1 MIDKNSPDG
10 VRDRLQQAALEL
22 FGERG
27 YDRTTAAAIAA
38 RVGVTERTFFRYFP
52 DKRETL
58 FGGEAVLRPAL
69 TQAVADAPG
78 ELAPLDLLF
87 YAFRLLVPLL
97 EANRSFAVPRQLVVS
112 STPALHEREL
122 AKQEVLADAL
132 AAALQARGVGEQSA
146 LLAARTG
153 IAAFAHAT
161 VAWLDTPEPGLLK
174 RLNLVLQDLR
184 ALLGPN
190 VREPDADTSQTFE
203 PVTGG

>member
-1 MIDKNSPDG
+1 MAEQNNPEN

-22 FGERG
+22 FQERG
-27 YDRTTAAAIAA
+27 YDRTTAAEIAA

-69 TQAVADAPG
+69 TEAVINAPDG
-78 ELAPLDLLF
+78 LGPLDTIF
-87 YAFRLLVPLL
+87 SAFRSVLPLL
-97 EANRSFAVPRQLVVS
+97 EANRLFAEPRQAVIS

-122 AKQEVLADAL
+122 AKHEILADAL
-132 AAALQARGVGEQSA
+132 ATALQARGVGLQPA

-153 IAAFAHAT
+153 MAAFAYAT
-161 VAWLDTPEPGLLK
+161 VAWLDTPEPGLEQ

-184 ALLGPN
+184 TLLT
-190 VREPDADTSQTFE
+190 RSAD
-203 PVTGG
+203 